1 MSSELEDFRQ
11 AASKSTTIRFRGAW
25 LVAML
30 LAQATALRLIESK
43 IRADGL
49 EHLSRALSHAAYG
62 HEQVAGL
69 VPVARREKL
78 TGTADPDVFLAYI
91 RTLGV
96 SVTDPEIDGQLATA
110 MKHLLVSQALIGL
123 VRAQGVFTHEF
134 EPAVDQCA
142 ALTSALK
149 RAESEIRG
157 FAEAATPVE
166 PKTPPLSE

>member
-1 MSSELEDFRQ
+1 MSALEEFRQ

-25 LVAML
+25 LVAMML
-30 LAQATALRLIESK
+30 SQATALRLIESK
-43 IRADGL
+43 IAADGL
-49 EHLSRALSHAAYG
+49 EHLSRALNHAADG
-62 HEQVAGL
+62 HEKVAAL

-78 TGTADPDVFLAYI
+78 TGTANPDVLLAYI
-91 RTLGV
+91 RSLGV

-142 ALTSALK
+142 ALTSALM

-166 PKTPPLSE
+166 PKTSPLSE